1 MRNGKATVLKAT
13 VLKATALKATAL
25 VATAT
30 LAATVGMFSPRPAA
44 AAEPAHFA
52 VMGVRLYMSAQEVLA
67 ALYAQGVRE
76 DGISEHVHPCAL
88 HAAAACTDS
97 ITARLVDGPI
107 TVRFADAPPGF
118 NEGREAAFSIV
129 YRLTRAPAN
138 AADMRDV
145 AEERF
150 GPLSDAADGAW
161 CAPGARTTAGA
172 PACPEDRP
180 RMSYRNGHSGGEL
193 ALTDLGLKARLTQ
206 GVAQ

>member
-1 MRNGKATVLKAT
+1 MRNGKTTVLA
-13 VLKATALKATAL
+13 VLMAAVAATAG
-25 VATAT
+25 V
-30 LAATVGMFSPRPAA
+30 VSPRPAT

-76 DGISEHVHPCAL
+76 SGISEHVHPCAL

-97 ITARLVDGPI
+97 ITARLADGPI
-107 TVRFADAPPGF
+107 TIRFADAPPGF
-118 NEGREAAFSIV
+118 NDGREAAFSIV
-129 YRLTRAPAN
+129 YRLAHATAN
-138 AADMRDV
+138 ATDMRDV

-150 GPLSDAADGAW
+150 GRLSDAADGAW
-161 CAPGARTTAGA
+161 CAPGASTAAGA

-180 RMSYRNGHSGGEL
+180 RMSYRSGHSGSEL
-193 ALTDLGLKARLTQ
+193 ALTDFGLQARLTQ